1 MSLAKKLVNSG
12 MSVSSTCKLLSIP
25 RSSFYF
31 FLKPINR
38 KNSILN
44 SKLADLIQN
53 LAYSFPSF
61 GYRRITALLKHM
73 GYNVNHKRVYRIYR
87 ELNLQKT
94 FSKGYKK
101 KIRPRTFT
109 PVNPSKTNEL
119 WSLDIIEDTIQ
130 KDGFVRKIRILN
142 MIDVFS
148 RFAFPALVDLSFAG
162 DKVGKH
168 FEEIIKCYG
177 IPKAI
182 IRDDGPEFR
191 SESFQRIISKY
202 RIREIVIPPGKPF
215 KNGYVESFHRRMREE
230 LLDAKIF
237 ESLKEARK
245 KVLNWINWYN
255 TKRPHSA
262 LGYKPPIEVYKKG
275 GSLT

>member
-1 MSLAKKLVNSG
+1 MYLAKKLVNSG
-12 MSVSSTCKLLSIP
+12 MSVTSTCKLLSIP

-31 FLKPINR
+31 FLKPITC

-53 LAYSFPSF
+53 LAYYFPSF
-61 GYRRITALLKHM
+61 GYRRITALLKQM

-87 ELNLQKT
+87 ELNLQKSL
-94 FSKGYKK
+94 SKGYKK
-101 KIRPRTFT
+101 KVKPQTFNS
-109 PVNPSKTNEL
+109 VNPSKTNEL
-119 WSLDIIEDTIQ
+119 WSLDIIENSLQ
-130 KDGFVRKIRILN
+130 RKGFVRKIRILN

-148 RFAFPALVDLSFAG
+148 RFAFPPLVDLSLAG

-168 FEEIIKCYG
+168 FERIVKCYG
-177 IPKAI
+177 APKAI

-191 SESFQRIISKY
+191 SKSFQRVISKY
-202 RIREIVIPPGKPF
+202 RISEIVIPPGKPF
-215 KNGYVESFHRRMREE
+215 KNGYVESFHKRMREE
-230 LLDAKIF
+230 LLDAEIF
-237 ESLKEARK
+237 ESLEEARE
-245 KVLNWINWYN
+245 KVLNWIRWYN

-262 LGYKPPIEVYKKG
+262 LRYRPPIEVYNKG